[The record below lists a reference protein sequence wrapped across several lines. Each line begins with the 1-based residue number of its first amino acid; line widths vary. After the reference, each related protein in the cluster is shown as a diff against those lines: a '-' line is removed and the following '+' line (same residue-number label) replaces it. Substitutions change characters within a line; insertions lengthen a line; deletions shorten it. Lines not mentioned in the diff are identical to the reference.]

1 MRHSYT
7 SPYMY
12 RSSVLLRSR
21 RPMTFAGRTSSSF
34 SSPTSDS
41 PSLIASP
48 RPAPPSPR
56 TVPSLSK
63 YPHLLCCGVII
74 EVYRVGDKI
83 HAGTYSPRYM
93 CAFVVACSHDY
104 DMSSTCPF
112 LRGGAFVN
120 VGANDR
126 PNVLFE
132 DSSF

>member
-1 MRHSYT
+1 M
-7 SPYMY
+7 
-12 RSSVLLRSR
+12 
-21 RPMTFAGRTSSSF
+21 
-34 SSPTSDS
+34 
-41 PSLIASP
+41 
-48 RPAPPSPR
+48 
-56 TVPSLSK
+56 
-63 YPHLLCCGVII
+63 
-74 EVYRVGDKI
+74 YRVGDKI
-83 HAGTYSPRYM
+83 HAGTYSLRYM